1 MSLNNSTM
9 TDIALS
15 DDGGSPDF
23 SVSLLELDASPSI
36 LGHLTESEKAEVLS
50 CGRRMAYTT
59 GETFFCQ
66 GDPHDG
72 IHMIESGRVRSF
84 YISPAGREITLA
96 YWTAGHFVGAPEM
109 FSDGE
114 YMWTSEAI
122 EPSRA
127 TWLAGDVL
135 FALVRQIP
143 NLALGLID
151 GLIYKGKCYSSL
163 LQLMGTSSMSM
174 RLAHLLL
181 ALVDTPS
188 DDAPERF
195 LISKRFSHA
204 ELANMVGSTRQWV
217 SLTLKRF
224 EDDRLIAFD
233 GTSIAVL
240 RPDKLK
246 NICF

>member
-1 MSLNNSTM
+1 MGSNNSIM

-15 DDGGSPDF
+15 DDSGSPDF
-23 SVSLLELDASPSI
+23 SVSLLELASSPSI
-36 LGHLTESEKAEVLS
+36 LGHLTESEKVEVLS
-50 CGRRMAYTT
+50 LGRRMEYAT
-59 GETFFCQ
+59 GDTFFCQ

-72 IHMIESGRVRSF
+72 IHMIEKGRVRSF
-84 YISPAGREITLA
+84 YTSPAGKEITLA
-96 YWTAGHFVGAPEM
+96 YWTAGNFVGAPDM
-109 FSDGE
+109 YSDGE

-135 FALVRQIP
+135 FTLVRQIP

-181 ALVDTPS
+181 ALMDTPS
-188 DDAPERF
+188 EEEPERF

-217 SLTLKRF
+217 SCTLKRF

-233 GTSIAVL
+233 GTSIVVR
-240 RPDKLK
+240 RPDELK